1 MASIQFETYT
11 WGVNHFE
18 EEFFKGEY
26 RDYEESGY
34 MNDLSLEI
42 LKDEYVKGNTALFNE
57 LHRIISETDTNV
69 TTYISSEDKWL
80 YCSIT
85 LITNKNGKNVLVIH
99 NFENGI
105 TFTFEADTYFL
116 NLKGIINSIVNND
129 SVPLYVIRK
138 IYTSEKII
146 YSL

>member
-26 RDYEESGY
+26 KDYEESGY
-34 MNDLSLEI
+34 MNDLTVKT
-42 LKDEYVKGNTALFNE
+42 LKDEYIKGNTALFNE
-57 LHRIISETDTNV
+57 LQRIITESDTNV
-69 TTYISSEDKWL
+69 TTYISSEDKWI

-85 LITNKNGKNVLVIH
+85 LNTTKNGKNVLLLH
-99 NFENGI
+99 NFQNST

-116 NLKGIINSIVNND
+116 NLKLIVNSIVQND
-129 SVPLYVIRK
+129 SVPIYVIRK

-146 YSL
+146 YSV